1 MSKKRPYHEQIA
13 ERLIEQLQQGTAPWQ
28 KPWAPGERS
37 MPHNPVSGT
46 RYKGANALW
55 LEMQGRGDPRW
66 LTYKQAQKIG
76 AQVRKGEKS
85 TPIQYWK
92 FSEERTKRDESGKP
106 VIGED
111 GKPEKMKVQLEKPKV
126 FWANVFNGEQVE
138 GLPPLERP
146 KDTPEAAFER
156 HERAEKVLANTDVSI
171 NHVNGD
177 RAFYRPSTDSITLPE
192 KEQFHTPDGYY
203 ATAMHEMGHA
213 TGHPSRLNRDLTGP
227 FGSEQYAREELK
239 AEVASLLIGDELG
252 IGHDPGQHAAYV
264 GSWIKVLQ
272 EDSKEIVRAARD
284 AEHIM
289 RTVTA
294 LENSLEH
301 SQEVAA
307 QYRKGDPE
315 PAQEQGQER
324 EAGQAQPMPSQV
336 AQDREPEGPLT
347 QAEKEAEAVKDARDV
362 AEYQQRH
369 QEGPAESKEAVLK
382 AIGDAHKTTHNTY
395 GSATKWGGARDQASF
410 LGARAFSEFSSGDT
424 ERSLGTLR
432 RLAAME
438 KKESDIQN
446 PVFPGV
452 VAQVEKYHA
461 QQQAKGPTYLNVP
474 YREKDEAKALGA
486 KWDRKQKSWYAPAGM
501 DTAPFS
507 RWMGQQQESKPAEAQ
522 FAEALADN
530 GLKVQG
536 TPQMDGQLHRVP
548 VEGDRKGQQS
558 GAYVGYTDGHPAGMI
573 QNFRAGT
580 KVNWKADGVQTQ
592 PISAK
597 ERERM
602 EVEAKAKREER
613 AAERQ
618 AGFQARAQDCAQEW
632 GRMKQANPGHSYL
645 ASKGV
650 QAHGIKED
658 EQGRL
663 AVPAIDTKG
672 QLWSLQRIASQADG
686 GSFKGFDKGT
696 QKEGHFHA
704 IGGLGAMAE
713 ADTLMVA
720 EGYATGAT
728 IHEATGRPVAVAFD
742 SNNLPAVAQALKE
755 EWPDKQVVIA
765 ADNDQHQEA
774 EKGKNPGLEKA
785 KEAAEAVGGGVAV
798 PYFTRVDRSL
808 SDFNDM
814 EREDG
819 RASVQTNV
827 EAAVA
832 LHKKRAQEIQAKQAK
847 ETQRERQER
856 SKAKTVGVER

>member
-85 TPIQYWK
+85 TPVQYWK

-138 GLPPLERP
+138 GLPALERP

-362 AEYQQRH
+362 AEYQQRS
-369 QEGPAESKEAVLK
+369 QEGAE
-382 AIGDAHKTTHNTY
+382 
-395 GSATKWGGARDQASF
+395 
-410 LGARAFSEFSSGDT
+410 
-424 ERSLGTLR
+424 
-432 RLAAME
+432 
-438 KKESDIQN
+438 
-446 PVFPGV
+446 
-452 VAQVEKYHA
+452 VEKRQD
-461 QQQAKGPTYLNVP
+461 QQKAQAKGPTYLNVP

-501 DTAPFS
+501 DTAPFA
-507 RWMGQQQESKPAEAQ
+507 RWLGQPQQQQSKPVEAQ

-632 GRMKQANPGHSYL
+632 GRMKQANPGHAYL
-645 ASKGV
+645 AGKGV
-650 QAHGIKED
+650 QAHGLKED
-658 EQGRL
+658 DQGRL

-672 QLWSLQRIASQADG
+672 HLWSLQRIASQADG

-704 IGGLGAMAE
+704 IGGLDALAQ
-713 ADTLMVA
+713 ADTLMIA

-742 SNNLPAVAQALKE
+742 SNNLPAVAKALKE

-765 ADNDQHQEA
+765 ADNDQVQEV
-774 EKGKNPGLEKA
+774 ERGKNPGIQKA
-785 KEAAEAVGGGVAV
+785 HEAADAVGGGVAV
-798 PYFTRVDRSL
+798 PHFTRVDKGL

-819 RASVQTNV
+819 RASVQTNI

-832 LHKKRAQEIQAKQAK
+832 LHKKRAYEQAQQAKAK
-847 ETQRERQER
+847 QHDRQPERG
-856 SKAKTVGVER
+856 KAKVAGVER